1 MCLKLEVSHTSQ
13 DCIPASWSNLPSPL
27 LTLHHLFISHF
38 EILAFGLSGIIF
50 VKCRWKKVFNVFSF
64 KKEKQNFTVT
74 ACWQIYRKS
83 LSLVSLFKSNIALCG
98 CRTFPPPP
106 FFFFDLFHFFSYL
119 CSITLSLWWAVLLS
133 GNMFFLTSFF
143 QSQTW
148 SLMLLMLVSPY
159 SIGGCCHCKMWPQT
173 SLGWHE

>member
-98 CRTFPPPP
+98 CRTSPPP
-106 FFFFDLFHFFSYL
+106 FFFWLVPFLFLPLQYHSFSMMG
-119 CSITLSLWWAVLLS
+119 CFTLWKH
-133 GNMFFLTSFF
+133 FFLTSFF

>member
-98 CRTFPPPP
+98 CRTSPPP
-106 FFFFDLFHFFSYL
+106 FFFFFGLVPFLFLPLQYHSFSMMGCFTLWKHVFLDILFPVTNMILDAPYASV
-119 CSITLSLWWAVLLS
+119 SILHWGLLP
-133 GNMFFLTSFF
+133 L
-143 QSQTW
+143 
-148 SLMLLMLVSPY
+148 
-159 SIGGCCHCKMWPQT
+159 
-173 SLGWHE
+173 

>member
-106 FFFFDLFHFFSYL
+106 FFFFLT
-119 CSITLSLWWAVLLS
+119 CSIS
-133 GNMFFLTSFF
+133 FLTSAV
-143 QSQTW
+143 
-148 SLMLLMLVSPY
+148 SLFLYDGLFY
-159 SIGGCCHCKMWPQT
+159 SLETCFSWHPFSSHKHDPWC
-173 SLGWHE
+173 SLC

>member
-83 LSLVSLFKSNIALCG
+83 LSLVSLFKSNIVLCG

-106 FFFFDLFHFFSYL
+106 FFFFWLVPFLFLPLQYHSFSMMGCFTLWKHVFLDILFPVTNMILDAPYASV
-119 CSITLSLWWAVLLS
+119 SILHWGLLP
-133 GNMFFLTSFF
+133 L
-143 QSQTW
+143 
-148 SLMLLMLVSPY
+148 
-159 SIGGCCHCKMWPQT
+159 
-173 SLGWHE
+173 

>member
-27 LTLHHLFISHF
+27 LTLHHLFISLF

-50 VKCRWKKVFNVFSF
+50 VKCRWKKVFNAFSF

-98 CRTFPPPP
+98 CRTSPPPL
-106 FFFFDLFHFFSYL
+106 FFFWT
-119 CSITLSLWWAVLLS
+119 CSIS
-133 GNMFFLTSFF
+133 FLTS
-143 QSQTW
+143 TV
-148 SLMLLMLVSPY
+148 SLFLYDGLFYPLETCFSWHPF
-159 SIGGCCHCKMWPQT
+159 SSHKHDPWC
-173 SLGWHE
+173 SLC